1 MSKVLAT
8 PSVRKMAIENKVKLE
23 DIQGSGK
30 DGRILKDDIVRYLE
44 SQNQVSRPLERKTSY
59 WFIKLK
65 IF

>member
-1 MSKVLAT
+1 
-8 PSVRKMAIENKVKLE
+8 MAIENKVKLE

-59 WFIKLK
+59 
-65 IF
+65 